1 MKLYKLTDE
10 NNKTHGGMSWKIGK
24 TNKVKKCGNP
34 QLCTENVIHA
44 YRDIN
49 LALIFNP
56 RHANIDK
63 PNIYECEGK
72 IVVEDYG
79 KCGVFNLTPIKKLRY
94 PKWYSSEK
102 RKDVLI
108 QFAILCAESVLHYF
122 EDKYPND
129 KRPRKAIE
137 AAKEYLRTKN
147 AADAHADAYADAAAA
162 AYAAADADAAAYA
175 AAYAASADAVA
186 DAADAV
192 ASASARKKSLKA
204 SCVLVR
210 ARIPWATVE
219 KGLAM
224 GQSE

>member
-147 AADAHADAYADAAAA
+147 AAHDADAAHA
-162 AYAAADADAAAYA
+162 AYADAAAYA
-175 AAYAASADAVA
+175 A
-186 DAADAV
+186 DAADA
-192 ASASARKKSLKA
+192 AHAAYADAAAHAAHGIDFKKL
-204 SCVLVR
+204 
-210 ARIPWATVE
+210 ATTAI
-219 KGLAM
+219 KMIM
-224 GQSE
+224 GGKS